1 MFLRLSGFA
10 FAIALMLS
18 GCATQPVVMD
28 SHAVVMDSHADVTT
42 RMFNIASRFEQARH
56 QGGMTG
62 VTADIEKCYATA
74 AFLVAKIFELRDCLV
89 LDYVAYRS
97 FGVAASP
104 YFEPKTI
111 TARWTRYGAPA
122 QFDTQNRLARY
133 VQNAYSLVQADLAQ
147 MNAAPIVIHE
157 PTTPHLASHL

>member
-1 MFLRLSGFA
+1 
-10 FAIALMLS
+10 
-18 GCATQPVVMD
+18 
-28 SHAVVMDSHADVTT
+28 
-42 RMFNIASRFEQARH
+42 
-56 QGGMTG
+56 MTG

-122 QFDTQNRLARY
+122 QFDSQNRLARY
-133 VQNAYSLVQADLAQ
+133 VQNAYSLVQAYRDPRAD
-147 MNAAPIVIHE
+147 NTASGIASVVAGRRTAGTAAVGPATHHCPIKAEAAYH
-157 PTTPHLASHL
+157 ASAGAP